1 MYDVKYDP
9 AELKNLASKPSMAEV
24 RARLTNRLAEWQT
37 ITNDPWRCAPHGV
50 LQDKGEFKND
60 PQCMTLNV

>member
-1 MYDVKYDP
+1 
-9 AELKNLASKPSMAEV
+9 MAEV
-24 RARLTNRLAEWQT
+24 RMRLAARLAEWQT

-60 PQCMTLNV
+60 PQCMTLNI